1 MSREYSGCSNEGF
14 AFFSKGDM
22 IKNLTTVLAK
32 LIIAL
37 LKLVYF
43 RKVFGKI
50 LERSSRIR
58 RVYLLIIKY
67 NKYSS
72 TVLKAKGSLVFEGY
86 VIIRLYT
93 DDYAKLYYVI
103 P

>member
-1 MSREYSGCSNEGF
+1 MSKEDSSCSNEGF

-43 RKVFGKI
+43 RKVFWENFRAFVSHKEGLFTDHKI
-50 LERSSRIR
+50 
-58 RVYLLIIKY
+58 
-67 NKYSS
+67 
-72 TVLKAKGSLVFEGY
+72 
-86 VIIRLYT
+86 
-93 DDYAKLYYVI
+93 
-103 P
+103 